1 MSLIDQLSVRQNFEP
16 LWVAENVGVMEPSEF
31 FSRLKRVKAA
41 LANSRLVLK
50 PKTDLDFIEMFCAL
64 DGSASDVLVLHP
76 DMSQNDCDN
85 LIKGF
90 DYEMIISC
98 IDEVD
103 IRSTAFV
110 QMPDVVTRWLLPTSG
125 TTGTPKITFHDFLS
139 LSRSIKKGKTDQTP
153 RWGLMY
159 GATRFAGLQVVLQSL
174 LGYGTLLIPEN
185 RNDLDKTLIFFSQN
199 GCNSLSATPTLWRK
213 LLMYPALNGFNFQRI
228 TLGGEIADQM
238 ILSALRLSFP
248 NVRITHIYASTEAGV
263 GFSVTD
269 GKAGFPLRWVE
280 SGCSP
285 NGVGFMIDG
294 GILKLLFPHIPAGDK
309 TDDKPISKSE
319 IDVIDTGDAVYI
331 KDDRVLFLGRAN
343 GSINVGGNKVM
354 PEEVEAVLLS
364 HPQVHLVQVTGYK
377 NPFTGMIVT
386 AEVVFKPGAS
396 DPNEMDLITFCRAR
410 LEPWKVPAR
419 IRFRSELDVASSGK
433 IQRRSA

>member
-1 MSLIDQLSVRQNFEP
+1 MSLIDQLLDRQNSEP
-16 LWVAENVGVMEPSEF
+16 LWVSENVGVVEPVEF
-31 FSRLKRVKAA
+31 FSRLRRVKAA
-41 LANSRLVLK
+41 LANSRLVVK

-76 DMSQNDCDN
+76 DMSQNDCDS

-90 DYEMIISC
+90 DYEKIISC
-98 IDEVD
+98 IDEV
-103 IRSTAFV
+103 ITLSNASV
-110 QMPDVVTRWLLPTSG
+110 QIPDVVTRWLLPTSG
-125 TTGTPKITFHDFLS
+125 TTGTPKITFHDFRS
-139 LSRSIKKGKTDQTP
+139 LSRSIKNGKTNQTP

-185 RNDLDKTLIFFSQN
+185 RNDLDKTLSFFSQT

-213 LLMYPALNGFNFQRI
+213 LLMSPALKDFNFQRI

-238 ILSALRLSFP
+238 ILNALRLSFP
-248 NVRITHIYASTEAGV
+248 TVRITHIYASTEAGV

-269 GKAGFPLRWVE
+269 GKAGFPLFWVE

-294 GILKLLFPHIPAGDK
+294 GILKLSFPHIPAGDN
-309 TDDKPISKSE
+309 TDDKPISKPE
-319 IDVIDTGDAVYI
+319 IHFIDTGDAVYI

-396 DPNEMDLITFCRAR
+396 GTNEMDLITFCRAR
-410 LEPWKVPAR
+410 LESWKVPAR